1 MINYISLQNIMLAVF
16 GAAVFVIVLTTVHR
30 TLQKTLFQGRTA
42 ILMALAV
49 SALCIVGMYQFLGI
63 SGASSSGPETA
74 NKTNVTLNYIL
85 LPYVALA
92 VAILLSQ
99 LLLFASMILPH
110 EKSDV
115 ITKGTGSLTQK
126 SKSVV
131 AKSKPGRP
139 KKAESG
145 HSLAAQK
152 SGAKGKSEAKA
163 NTLGEKA
170 ATT

>member
-1 MINYISLQNIMLAVF
+1 MINYISLQNIMLVVF
-16 GAAVFVIVLTTVHR
+16 GVAVFVIVFTTVHH

-63 SGASSSGPETA
+63 SGDSSDGTETR
-74 NKTNVTLNYIL
+74 NMTNVTLNYIL

-99 LLLFASMILPH
+99 LLLFASKILPH
-110 EKSDV
+110 EKSEV
-115 ITKGTGSLTQK
+115 IAKGTGSHTQK
-126 SKSVV
+126 SKTVV

-139 KKAESG
+139 KKEEPERPLSQ
-145 HSLAAQK
+145 QK
-152 SGAKGKSEAKA
+152 SSDKRKSEAKKS
-163 NTLGEKA
+163 TITEGA